1 MGRLLATY
9 LGAIYCR
16 ARGADSAAPAR
27 QRKAKKNGIPVFA
40 GAALGALALACIA
53 NAQQAPGLPA
63 KPPAP
68 GAAAAPPA
76 ALLTLDE
83 AERLALAYNQSLRAQ
98 RLNIDQAQ
106 ANQIT
111 AALKPNPVYTMVN
124 EDFPVFSPGDL
135 TFANLRDGQEFL
147 QSVTYLIERGGK
159 RLKRLAVAQDA
170 TTLTAQ
176 SVADAARL
184 LRFQVAQA
192 FIGVLLA
199 KSNLQLAQ
207 DDLKDFS
214 DVVTI
219 NQRRMAA
226 GDISEGDYLK
236 ISLQKL
242 QFEQDVSA
250 AQLALV
256 QSKAALRQQV
266 GYQTIAENFDVTGA
280 LDRKKYAVQLE
291 ELEKQALASRP
302 DLMAANSGVKLANDT
317 VTLAYGNRARDV
329 TSEVEYKRNG
339 PVNGLG
345 FGLSIDIPIHN
356 RNQGEIARSQFAARQ
371 SQEALVFVRNG
382 VLTDV
387 INAYSNFRTNDQIVT
402 LYQSGYLNQAR
413 QSLDISKYAYDRGA
427 ASLLDLLDAERSYR
441 ATQLGFRQ
449 ALAAYMTSAEQIN
462 MVVGAQ
468 VMR

>member
-1 MGRLLATY
+1 MLSSKR
-9 LGAIYCR
+9 CFF
-16 ARGADSAAPAR
+16 RGM
-27 QRKAKKNGIPVFA
+27 
-40 GAALGALALACIA
+40 LGALALICIA
-53 NAQQAPGLPA
+53 SAQEAAAQAPPGG
-63 KPPAP
+63 PPAP
-68 GAAAAPPA
+68 GAAAGPPA
-76 ALLTLDE
+76 ALLTLEE
-83 AERLALAYNQSLRAQ
+83 AQRLALAYNQSVRAQ
-98 RLNIDQAQ
+98 RLNIDQAR
-106 ANQIT
+106 AGQIT
-111 AALKPNPVYTMVN
+111 AGLKPNPVYTMVN

-135 TFANLRDGQEFL
+135 NFANLRDSQEFL
-147 QSVTYLIERGGK
+147 QSVSYLIERGGK

-170 TTLTAQ
+170 TEVTART
-176 SVADAARL
+176 VADAERQ

-192 FIGVLLA
+192 FVGVLLA

-256 QSKAALRQQV
+256 QSKAALRQLV
-266 GYQTIAENFDVTGA
+266 GYQTVAENFDVVGS

-291 ELEKQALASRP
+291 DLEKQALQARP
-302 DLMAANSGVKLANDT
+302 DLMAADSGVKLANDT
-317 VTLAYGNRARDV
+317 VTLAYGNRARDL

-339 PVNGLG
+339 PVNGVG
-345 FGLSIDIPIHN
+345 FGFSIDIPIHN
-356 RNQGEIARSQFAARQ
+356 RNQGEIARSQFAVRQAEEAR
-371 SQEALVFVRNG
+371 AFTRNG

-449 ALAAYMTSAEQIN
+449 GLAAYMVSAEQIN
-462 MVVGAQ
+462 LVVGTQ